1 MHLCNTA
8 RALHRSDLTNQTTR
22 EILQIPVAD
31 KLVAMGAFCLM
42 PNHFHFLLSPIKENG
57 ISRFMQ
63 KLGTAYSMYF
73 NIKYERV
80 GGLFISPFRSKHLR
94 DDEYFQY
101 AIQYVHCNPAEL
113 YEQKWK
119 EGNARDIGELEKKL
133 LDYPYSSFGAFNG
146 TDHIFR
152 TLLNSSVFTIETQV
166 SPKQMLEDAREYYE
180 SMSR

>member
-1 MHLCNTA
+1 M
-8 RALHRSDLTNQTTR
+8 
-22 EILQIPVAD
+22 QIPLAD
-31 KLVAMGAFCLM
+31 KLVATGAFCLM

-80 GGLFISPFRSKHLR
+80 GGLFISPFRSKHLH

-113 YEQKWK
+113 YEPKWK
-119 EGNARDIGELEKKL
+119 EGNVRDMEELQKKL
-133 LDYPYSSFGAFNG
+133 LEYPYSSFEAFNK
-146 TDHIFR
+146 TNHPFR
-152 TLLNSSVFTIETQV
+152 ALLNSSVFDIETQTP
-166 SPKQMLEDAREYYE
+166 PKQMLEDAREYYQT
-180 SMSR
+180 MSR